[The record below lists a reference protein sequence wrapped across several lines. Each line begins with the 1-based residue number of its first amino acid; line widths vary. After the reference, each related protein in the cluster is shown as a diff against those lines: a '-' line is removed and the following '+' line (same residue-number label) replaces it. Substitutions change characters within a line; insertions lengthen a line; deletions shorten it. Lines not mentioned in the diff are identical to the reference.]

1 MGARLFII
9 GSGKRVFREYAL
21 RAIAEHAGIV
31 LVDSEFP
38 DWIRNYC
45 DEFICVDIR
54 DSEQVVDAV
63 SAVKA
68 DGLLTYDERYVEL
81 AALVAERRGFV
92 GPSPASVRAVKDKK
106 VLRSKLTAAGLG
118 PVRFAVATTP
128 AEAYAAVEKVG
139 LPAVFKPR
147 ALGGSAG
154 VRLVADHADVA
165 GAFAE
170 ATTARVGTTASRYAG
185 ILIEEYVD
193 GLEFSVDSVTTGG
206 ITVPLVVAE
215 KQTGLAPYFEEMGHI
230 VPEQP
235 GVLPKEA
242 LELVCHAHAVAGLD
256 NLVSHSEV
264 RIGQQGPRLIEINAR
279 LGGDLIPYL
288 GLLAQGV
295 DLAGAA
301 ATIALGSRPT
311 IKVKDLG
318 AAAVR
323 FIYPTCDIRY
333 ESAELRQMP
342 SAYAGLE
349 LFEPLAQPGK
359 EVLLPPRGYLS
370 RLAVLVTRAPSRTEC
385 MRNLESA
392 AADLVVR
399 GTRLDAG
406 CRG

>member
-1 MGARLFII
+1 MGARLFVV

-21 RAIAEHAGIV
+21 RAIAKHADIV
-31 LVDSEFP
+31 LVNDELP
-38 DWIRNYC
+38 DWIRKYC
-45 DEFICVDIR
+45 DEFVCVDLS
-54 DSEQVVDAV
+54 DNEKVLDAV

-81 AALVAERRGFV
+81 AAQVAERRGFA
-92 GPSPASVRAVKDKK
+92 GPGTEPVRVVKDKK
-106 VLRSKLTAAGLG
+106 VLRSKLTAAGVG
-118 PVRFAVATTP
+118 PVKFAVANTR
-128 AEAYAAVEKVG
+128 AEAYAAVERVG

-165 GAFAE
+165 GAFDE

-185 ILIEEYVD
+185 ILVEEYVD
-193 GLEFSVDSVTTGG
+193 GPEFSVDSVTAGG
-206 ITVPLVVAE
+206 VTMPLVIAE

-230 VPEQP
+230 VPQEP
-235 GVLPKEA
+235 GVLPQEA
-242 LELVCHAHAVAGLD
+242 LELVCHAHAIAGLD

-264 RIGQQGPRLIEINAR
+264 RIGAKGPRLIEVNAR

-301 ATIALGSRPT
+301 AMIALGSQPT
-311 IKVKDLG
+311 IKVEDLG

-333 ESAELRQMP
+333 ESSALQQAP
-342 SAYAGLE
+342 SAYPGLE
-349 LFEPLAQPGK
+349 VFEPIVQPGK
-359 EVLLPPRGYLS
+359 EMLLPPRGYMS
-370 RLAVLVTRAPSRTEC
+370 RLAVLVASAPSRAEC

-392 AADLVVR
+392 TADLIVR